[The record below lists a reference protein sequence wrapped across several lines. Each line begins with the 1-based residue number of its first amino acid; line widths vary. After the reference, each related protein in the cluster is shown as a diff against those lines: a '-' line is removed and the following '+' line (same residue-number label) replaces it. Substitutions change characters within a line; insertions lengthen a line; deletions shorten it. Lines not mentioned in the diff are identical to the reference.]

1 MKAAAEPDLNRHDMF
16 RGTRPGACPIVAP
29 VDPFALEMMSGAIL
43 AP

>member
-1 MKAAAEPDLNRHDMF
+1 MKAAAEPDLGRYERVPWNS
-16 RGTRPGACPIVAP
+16 TRRLPIVAP